1 MNIIEKIEKIIIK
14 RKLKKLGKVSVV
26 LKNDEYTR
34 YLEEGEKTYARFAVY
49 DTVNLA
55 MKYVFGKNTN
65 RIHNVSINEDEDRFE
80 IILLTSVPGLL
91 IGRNG
96 NTIESCTNLL
106 KKTFKKDVIFDL
118 NEYKYRTFYGVRRIN
133 MY

>member
-26 LKNDEYTR
+26 LKNDKYTR

-65 RIHNVSINEDEDRFE
+65 RIHNVSINEDEARFE
-80 IILLTSVPGLL
+80 ITVLTSAPGLL

-96 NTIESCTNLL
+96 NTIEECTKLL

-118 NEYKYRTFYGVRRIN
+118 HEYKYRTFYGVRRIN

>member
-26 LKNDEYTR
+26 LKNDKYTR

-65 RIHNVSINEDEDRFE
+65 KIHNVSINEDEDRFE
-80 IILLTSVPGLL
+80 ITVLTSAPGLL
-91 IGRNG
+91 IGRSG
-96 NTIESCTNLL
+96 NTIEECTKLL

-118 NEYKYRTFYGVRRIN
+118 HEYKYRTFYGVRWVNI
-133 MY
+133 Y

>member
-55 MKYVFGKNTN
+55 MKYIFGKNTN

-80 IILLTSVPGLL
+80 IILLTSAPGLL

-96 NTIESCTNLL
+96 NTIESCKNLL

-118 NEYKYRTFYGVRRIN
+118 NEYKYRGFYGVRRIN